1 MIPLLALSNLSI
13 GYNHVPLCSP
23 LSLEVFPC
31 DKLLVCGAN
40 GSGKSTL
47 LKTILGIEK
56 PLGGTIKYTGKNS
69 IAYCK
74 QDFPNPDFPVTAEE
88 VVAMGLYKKHY
99 SANQVEQSMK
109 KTDCWQLRKRLFY
122 TLSGGERQRVS
133 LARCFCQNSS
143 LLLLDEP
150 SSFLDA
156 QSKETFLNLLQGMR
170 SEPVAIIAVTH
181 DEEIIASLG
190 WKVIRLGEARNE

>member
-1 MIPLLALSNLSI
+1 MTPLLALSNLSI
-13 GYNHVPLCSP
+13 GYNRVPLCSP
-23 LSLEVFPC
+23 VSLEMFPC

-56 PLGGTIKYTGKNS
+56 PIGGTIRYSGKNS

-88 VVAMGLYKKHY
+88 VVAMGLYKKKH
-99 SANQVEQSMK
+99 SKEQIEASMK
-109 KTDCWQLRKRLFY
+109 KTECYQLRKRLFY

-133 LARCFCQNSS
+133 LARCFCQNSE

-150 SSFLDA
+150 SSFLDS
-156 QSKETFLNLLQGMR
+156 QSKETFLNLLQEMN

-181 DEEIIASLG
+181 DEDVIRSLG
-190 WKVIRLGEARNE
+190 WKVFRLGAEE

>member
-1 MIPLLALSNLSI
+1 M
-13 GYNHVPLCSP
+13 
-23 LSLEVFPC
+23 FPC

-56 PLGGTIKYTGKNS
+56 PLGGTITYTGKNN

-99 SANQVEQSMK
+99 SAEQVEQAMK

-170 SEPVAIIAVTH
+170 TEPVAIIAVTH

-190 WKVIRLGEARNE
+190 WRVIRLGEARNE